1 MRQLS
6 GSWKMVVV
14 TIGLLWSGFILYTA
28 LRYAFHPML
37 QGSISLAC
45 GLTLVYILYP
55 ATKKGASGHRP
66 SSLDIFLIVAAI
78 FVCAYVATHYEYFAQ
93 YKFRSMTDLTGALGL
108 VTLLLMFEG
117 TRRAVG
123 KAVPILVLVFVVY
136 GFLGPFIPGNFGHS
150 GFSFEHLIFQLYQ
163 TTLGYWG
170 VVTDVVTR
178 VVVVF
183 ILFGA
188 VMLVTGAGKAFIDL
202 ANFVAGRVR
211 GGAAQV
217 AVVASA
223 MFGMFSG
230 AAVANVATT
239 GAFTIPT
246 MKRAG
251 YSPAFA
257 GAVEAAASSGGQ
269 IMPPIMGTGAFVMAE
284 LLGIPYLHI
293 MVAAVIP
300 ALLFYIGVAAGV
312 FLRASKIKLGTL
324 PPEAIPRAREVFGWQ
339 NLRAALIPL
348 AVLVGFLVPPMAFPP
363 QNCAAYAMVTSVVL
377 FLVTGG
383 RLNWTEAKQRIAVVT
398 EAFLTGVRTLSW
410 LVVMCVCIQ
419 TVVCVIALTGFGVK
433 FASPLIAIG
442 ENNLLAALAVS
453 LVATIILGM
462 GMPTVA
468 AYVIAVSV
476 IGPALLH
483 LDIAPLVAHMF
494 VFYFA
499 IISAITPPVAVATY
513 PASALS
519 GATWTSIAWIA
530 MRLAVGAYLVPFA
543 FVLHPALLLMSDV
556 PDILVTSLTA
566 LVGIACLAMAGIGY
580 CWQRTTVAERLLF
593 LIAGILFLGFGP
605 TAQSLIAVAVLALAL
620 VSQRFLPAIPI
631 LGRRF

>member
-1 MRQLS
+1 MRQLT
-6 GSWKMVVV
+6 GPWKVVVV
-14 TIGLLWSGFILYTA
+14 TIGLLWSGFILYTSC
-28 LRYAFHPML
+28 RYAFHPML
-37 QGSISLAC
+37 QGSICLGC
-45 GLTLVYILYP
+45 GLTLVYILFP
-55 ATKKGASGHRP
+55 ATKKGASGNQP
-66 SSLDIFLIVAAI
+66 SLIDVFLMVAAI
-78 FVCAYVATHYEYFAQ
+78 FVCAYVATHYEYFEQ
-93 YKFRSMTDLTGALGL
+93 YTFQSVTNLTGALGL
-108 VTLLLMFEG
+108 ATLLLMFEA

-123 KAVPILVLVFVVY
+123 KAVPILVTVFIVY
-136 GFLGPFIPGNFGHS
+136 GFLGMFIPGNFGHS
-150 GFSFEHLIFQLYQ
+150 GFGFEHLMYQLYQ
-163 TTLGYWG
+163 STLGYWG

-202 ANFVAGRVR
+202 ANFVAGRIR

-246 MKRAG
+246 MKKAG

-269 IMPPIMGTGAFVMAE
+269 LMPPIMGTGAFVMAE
-284 LLGIPYLHI
+284 LLGIPYLNV
-293 MVAAVIP
+293 MVAAIIP
-300 ALLFYIGVAAGV
+300 ALLYYIGVAAGV
-312 FLRASKIKLGTL
+312 YLQASKIKLGTL
-324 PPEAIPRAREVFGWQ
+324 PPEAIPSAREVFGWQ
-339 NLRAALIPL
+339 NMRAAVIPL
-348 AVLVGFLVPPMAFPP
+348 GVLIWFLLMFFPP
-363 QNCAAYAMVTSVVL
+363 QNCAAYAMISSILLYL
-377 FLVTGG
+377 FTGG
-383 RLNWTEAKQRIAVVT
+383 RLNWTEVKQRVASLT
-398 EAFLTGVRTLSW
+398 EALLTGVRTLSW

-433 FASPLIAIG
+433 FATPLVAIG
-442 ENNLLAALAVS
+442 QNNLLVALAVS
-453 LVATIILGM
+453 VVATIILGM

-468 AYVIAVSV
+468 AYVIAVAV
-476 IGPALLH
+476 IGPALLN
-483 LDIAPLVAHMF
+483 LGIPPLVTHMF

-519 GATWTSIAWIA
+519 GASWISIAGIA

-543 FVLHPALLLMSDV
+543 FVLYPALLMMGEA
-556 PDILVTSLTA
+556 PDILLTA
-566 LVGIACLAMAGIGY
+566 LTAVAGIACLAVAGIGY
-580 CWQRTTVAERLLF
+580 LFRDTTVVERILF
-593 LIAGILFLGFGP
+593 FIAGVLFLGLGP
-605 TAQSLIAVAVLALAL
+605 TPQSLIAVAVLALAL
-620 VSQRFLPAIPI
+620 ASHKFLPAIPI
-631 LGRRF
+631 LGKRF

>member
-1 MRQLS
+1 MRQLAS
-6 GSWKMVVV
+6 PWKMVVA
-14 TIGLLWSGFILYTA
+14 TIGLLWSGFILYTS

-37 QGSISLAC
+37 QGSICLGC
-45 GLTLVYILYP
+45 GLILVYILYP
-55 ATKKGASGHRP
+55 ATKKGASGNQP
-66 SSLDIFLIVAAI
+66 SLIDIFLMVATI
-78 FVCAYVATHYEYFAQ
+78 FVCAYVGTHYRYFEEYTFQ
-93 YKFRSMTDLTGALGL
+93 SVTNLTGALGL
-108 VTLLLMFEG
+108 ITLLLMFEA

-123 KAVPILVLVFVVY
+123 KAVPILVSVFIVY
-136 GFLGPFIPGNFGHS
+136 GFIGPFIPGNFGHG
-150 GFSFEHLIFQLYQ
+150 GFGFEHLMYQLYQ
-163 TTLGYWG
+163 STLGYWG

-217 AVVASA
+217 AVVGSA

-257 GAVEAAASSGGQ
+257 GAVEAVASSGGQ
-269 IMPPIMGTGAFVMAE
+269 LMPPIMGTGAFVMAE
-284 LLGIPYLHI
+284 LLGIPYLHV
-293 MVAAVIP
+293 MVAAIIP
-300 ALLFYIGVAAGV
+300 ALLYYIGVAAGV
-312 FLRASKIKLGTL
+312 FLQASKIRLGTL
-324 PPEAIPRAREVFGWQ
+324 PPELMPKAKEVFGWQ
-339 NLRAALIPL
+339 NIRAAVIPMGVLIW
-348 AVLVGFLVPPMAFPP
+348 FLVIFFPP
-363 QNCAAYAMVTSVVL
+363 QNCAAYAMVSSILLYL
-377 FLVTGG
+377 FTGG
-383 RLNWTEAKQRIAVVT
+383 RLNWTEVKQRIAGLT
-398 EAFLTGVRTLSW
+398 EALLTGVRTLSW

-419 TVVCVIALTGFGVK
+419 SVVCVIALTGFGVK
-433 FASPLIAIG
+433 FATPLIAIG
-442 ENNLLAALAVS
+442 ETNLLAALAVS
-453 LVATIILGM
+453 VVATIILGM

-468 AYVIAVSV
+468 AYVISVSV
-476 IGPALLH
+476 IGPALLN
-483 LDIAPLVAHMF
+483 LGVVPLVAHMF

-519 GATWTSIAWIA
+519 GASWTSIAGIA

-543 FVLHPALLLMSDV
+543 FVLHPALLMMSDA

-593 LIAGILFLGFGP
+593 LIAGVFFLGFGP

-620 VSQRFLPAIPI
+620 ASHRFLPAIPI